1 MKNWAFLYEYKHFC
15 AKPLHVCVIYFKD
28 TIFARLCMQH
38 LPLAY
43 VAILSLPTQ
52 KQTTLKTSVHIWAT
66 QWEQWRSLL
75 CTQTHIIS
83 HCFHLLSAVRTI
95 LASFSYYFGFTGDYF
110 KPERQSLYAFQD
122 KTFLNAHTAATNDA
136 TCAAEHPTC
145 SGPWWWKLCPSVES
159 PVSSSHCTAHGSTV
173 NTSTPST
180 FNSHCRWE
188 SEEVEGDV
196 WHLTPLISL

>member
-1 MKNWAFLYEYKHFC
+1 MYAT
-15 AKPLHVCVIYFKD
+15 PS
-28 TIFARLCMQH
+28 TRLCGH
-38 LPLAY
+38 LIASDTETNNSKNKCPHLGNTMTAIEISTVHANPHYFPLFSSPLNCKNHFS
-43 VAILSLPTQ
+43 IFQ
-52 KQTTLKTSVHIWAT
+52 
-66 QWEQWRSLL
+66 LL
-75 CTQTHIIS
+75 FW
-83 HCFHLLSAVRTI
+83 FHR
-95 LASFSYYFGFTGDYF
+95 GYF
-110 KPERQSLYAFQD
+110 KPETGERQSLYAFQD

-180 FNSHCRWE
+180 FNSHYRWE